1 MFGLYTLRISEERY
15 LKVDSF
21 IQSSFQNKISPNRN
35 IFRIVSHKPQCCNIE
50 VQSVSLIS
58 YTFILISNFS
68 YSTTAFI
75 RGRFSL
81 QNHGKSI
88 HLKSTWL
95 SSSRLRKRMSS
106 IIPFKETNRR
116 GIFFLWQK
124 NSAFCS
130 SAYAMACS
138 SLLVESFLLSKK
150 DNWTFNELCCWR
162 YSASCCCASGEL
174 ASPYSIIS
182 LYCFI
187 SGIYSGC
194 TLLFSKG
201 TPAYSFNRC
210 CFVIFR
216 GFSTEQNAY
225 LNIN

>member
-50 VQSVSLIS
+50 GQSVSLIS

-88 HLKSTWL
+88 HLKSIWL
-95 SSSRLRKRMSS
+95 SSSKLKKRISFIMS
-106 IIPFKETNRR
+106 FMETNRS
-116 GIFFLWQK
+116 GIFFLLQK
-124 NSAFCS
+124 NNAFCS
-130 SAYAMACS
+130 SAYAMVCS
-138 SLLVESFLLSKK
+138 SLQVESFFLSKK
-150 DNWTFNELCCWR
+150 DNRTFNESCCWR
-162 YSASCCCASGEL
+162 YSASSFCVSGEL
-174 ASPYSIIS
+174 LSPYSI
-182 LYCFI
+182 
-187 SGIYSGC
+187 
-194 TLLFSKG
+194 TRWR
-201 TPAYSFNRC
+201 N
-210 CFVIFR
+210 
-216 GFSTEQNAY
+216 
-225 LNIN
+225 